1 MRRQHEPKSPQFA
14 AVGARARVRNTS
26 EFRAPVESR
35 DEERTRLFAS
45 PTVTD
50 EQLQAMWHACSEVS
64 TEPDARQA
72 CRRLAERLTSILTA
86 PAVIFRRD
94 VSPWRLLGGTS
105 LVSPG
110 LAAPDVA
117 DLDRVLP
124 FFEGGY
130 RTIETGGRSA
140 WTAIPLD
147 EDLPSQSLLL
157 LPGDWTNGKPAE
169 WLPRFASTA
178 SIAIKLASARQVSRS
193 NELLALTTHAFARKL
208 TQLSGDRT
216 LHQCIVDTAAQMADA
231 RLAGLS
237 MYQPEEGTLAVAAT
251 YGYPAESVGHVRIVP
266 GSGIIGGVFSSKK
279 PLLVRDTG
287 RVPGLTPR
295 SRRYQTGSFMAV
307 PIIAND
313 STLGVVT
320 LADRRD
326 GRPFTRN
333 NLTAVRVIS
342 TLSSLALVRE
352 QLTRRGD
359 ELARAAAIDP
369 LTSMFNRRYL
379 YTRLNAELERS
390 RRTGILPALMM
401 LDIDLFKQINDQL
414 GHQAGDSVLRKVAEI
429 LRRSIRVSDV
439 GTRYGGDEF
448 CVIVPENA
456 ATAPQ
461 TAERIRQ
468 RIESFRWDSLTLTQ
482 ALHVTVSIGVCIAE
496 PGESTEILIGRADR
510 NLYEAK
516 ALGRNCV
523 SV

>member
-1 MRRQHEPKSPQFA
+1 MFSTPS
-14 AVGARARVRNTS
+14 VS
-26 EFRAPVESR
+26 
-35 DEERTRLFAS
+35 
-45 PTVTD
+45 D
-50 EQLQAMWHACSEVS
+50 EQLQAIWRACSEVS
-64 TEPDARQA
+64 TQPDARQA
-72 CRRLAERLTSILTA
+72 CRRLAERLTNILTA

-94 VSPWRLLGGTS
+94 VSPWKLLGGTS
-105 LVSPG
+105 MVTPG
-110 LAAPDVA
+110 LAAPDA
-117 DLDRVLP
+117 RELDQALP
-124 FFEGGY
+124 VFENGY
-130 RTIETGGRSA
+130 RTIETAGGSA

-157 LPGDWTNGKPAE
+157 LPGDWTTGKPAE

-178 SIAIKLASARQVSRS
+178 SIAIRLAAARQVSRS
-193 NELLALTTHAFARKL
+193 NELLAATAHAFARKL

-216 LHQCIVDTAAQMADA
+216 LHQCIVDTAAQMTDA

-237 MYQPEEGTLAVAAT
+237 MYQPDEGVLAVAAT
-251 YGYPAESVGHVRIVP
+251 HGYPAESVGHVRIVP

-279 PLLVRDTG
+279 PLLVRDTAHI
-287 RVPGLTPR
+287 PGLTPR

-313 STLGVVT
+313 SALGVVT

-369 LTSMFNRRYL
+369 LTGMFNRRYL

-401 LDIDLFKQINDQL
+401 LDIDLFKQINDQM
-414 GHQAGDSVLRKVAEI
+414 GHQAGDTVLRKVAEI
-429 LRRSIRVSDV
+429 LRRSIRASDV
-439 GTRYGGDEF
+439 ATRYGGDEF

-456 ATAPQ
+456 ATAPH

-496 PGESTEILIGRADR
+496 PGESTETLIGRADQ

-516 ALGRNCV
+516 AHGRNCV

>member
-1 MRRQHEPKSPQFA
+1 M
-14 AVGARARVRNTS
+14 
-26 EFRAPVESR
+26 
-35 DEERTRLFAS
+35 
-45 PTVTD
+45 VT
-50 EQLQAMWHACSEVS
+50 
-64 TEPDARQA
+64 
-72 CRRLAERLTSILTA
+72 
-86 PAVIFRRD
+86 
-94 VSPWRLLGGTS
+94 
-105 LVSPG
+105 PG
-110 LAAPDVA
+110 LATPDVNE
-117 DLDRVLP
+117 LDQVLP

-130 RTIETGGRSA
+130 RTIETAGRSA

-147 EDLPSQSLLL
+147 EDLPSQCLLL
-157 LPGDWTNGKPAE
+157 LPGDWTTGQPAE

-178 SIAIKLASARQVSRS
+178 SIAIRLAAARQVSRS
-193 NELLALTTHAFARKL
+193 NELLAATAHAFARKL

-216 LHQCIVDTAAQMADA
+216 LHQCIVDTAAQMSDA
-231 RLAGLS
+231 RLASLS
-237 MYQPEEGTLAVAAT
+237 MYQPDEGALAVAAT

-279 PLLVRDTG
+279 PLLVRDTA

-307 PIIAND
+307 PILAND
-313 STLGVVT
+313 SALGVVT

-352 QLTRRGD
+352 QLTRRSD

-369 LTSMFNRRYL
+369 LSGMFNRRYL

-390 RRTGILPALMM
+390 RRTGTLPALML
-401 LDIDLFKQINDQL
+401 LDIDLFKHINDSL
-414 GHQAGDSVLRKVAEI
+414 GHQAGDAVLRKVSEI
-429 LRRSIRVSDV
+429 VRRSVRASDV

-456 ATAPQ
+456 NNAPQ

-468 RIESFRWDSLTLTQ
+468 RIESFRWEALGLTQ
-482 ALHVTVSIGVCIAE
+482 SLHVTVSVGVCIAE
-496 PGESTEILIGRADR
+496 PGESADALIGRADQS
-510 NLYEAK
+510 LYEAK
-516 ALGRNCV
+516 ARGRNCV
-523 SV
+523 ATWGALTTMKFDAK

>member
-1 MRRQHEPKSPQFA
+1 
-14 AVGARARVRNTS
+14 
-26 EFRAPVESR
+26 
-35 DEERTRLFAS
+35 LFSS

-50 EQLQAMWHACSEVS
+50 EQLQAMWCACSEVS
-64 TEPDARQA
+64 TQPDARQA
-72 CRRLAERLTSILTA
+72 CRHLAERLTSILTA

-94 VSPWRLLGGTS
+94 VSPWKLLGGTNMV
-105 LVSPG
+105 LPG
-110 LAAPDVA
+110 LGAPDVTE
-117 DLDRVLP
+117 LDRVLP
-124 FFEGGY
+124 FSDGGY
-130 RTIETGGRSA
+130 RTIETGGRST

-157 LPGDWTNGKPAE
+157 LPGDWTTGKPAE

-178 SIAIKLASARQVSRS
+178 SIAIRLASARQVSRS
-193 NELLALTTHAFARKL
+193 NELLAAMAHAFARKL

-216 LHQCIVDTAAQMADA
+216 LHQCIVDTAAQMTDA

-237 MYQPEEGTLAVAAT
+237 MYQPDEGALAVAAT

-279 PLLVRDTG
+279 PLLVRDTA

-307 PIIAND
+307 PIIATD
-313 STLGVVT
+313 SALGVVT

-333 NLTAVRVIS
+333 NLTAVRLIS

-352 QLTRRGD
+352 QLTRRSD

-369 LTSMFNRRYL
+369 LTGMFNRRYL
-379 YTRLNAELERS
+379 YTRLNAELERG

-401 LDIDLFKQINDQL
+401 LDIDLFKQINDRM
-414 GHQAGDSVLRKVAEI
+414 GHQAGDTVLRKVSEI
-429 LRRSIRVSDV
+429 VRRSIRASDV
-439 GTRYGGDEF
+439 STRYGGDEF

-456 ATAPQ
+456 ANAAH

-468 RIESFRWDSLTLTQ
+468 RVESFRWD
-482 ALHVTVSIGVCIAE
+482 ALGLPQMLQVTVSVGACIAE
-496 PGESTEILIGRADR
+496 PGESVDSLLGRADQ

-516 ALGRNCV
+516 ARGRNCV
-523 SV
+523 FS